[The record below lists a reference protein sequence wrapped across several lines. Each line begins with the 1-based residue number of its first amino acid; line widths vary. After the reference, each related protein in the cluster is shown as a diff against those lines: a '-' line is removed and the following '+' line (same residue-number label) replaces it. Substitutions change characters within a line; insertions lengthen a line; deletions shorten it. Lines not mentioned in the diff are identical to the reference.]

1 METKSSGSFS
11 YYFASEWLFWKG
23 EPRTY
28 SAHVHVVILLRS
40 NFLEVQPLESTS
52 CNIREHSQYRFKLI
66 SGPGHRIS
74 TGRYSVP
81 RHWRIEIYNQ
91 KIGLSPAYPGPYEC
105 FRAQAPNE

>member
-1 METKSSGSFS
+1 MESISDGPRNFVLWSSDEDDTGAGMPSPSFHTT
-11 YYFASEWLFWKG
+11 LTG
-23 EPRTY
+23 R
-28 SAHVHVVILLRS
+28 
-40 NFLEVQPLESTS
+40 
-52 CNIREHSQYRFKLI
+52 REHSQYRFKLI